1 MRSRHVR
8 NRHQPPDPY
17 ADGDLLTWPG
27 YLLRRCHQRS
37 LEIFNEV
44 VGAYDVT
51 RQQTA
56 VLMTLQ
62 RIPGATQQRLSDASG
77 FDRNTLAE
85 ILNRLKAKGLIDRR
99 RSARDSR
106 AYEIHLTAKASALLV
121 KLISGGAEVQR
132 RIVAPLPPDMRDAF
146 IKSMRILI
154 GIESAPAGTSD
165 TADRTSTGV

>member
-1 MRSRHVR
+1 MNPRNVR
-8 NRHQPPDPY
+8 KPSPPPDPF
-17 ADGDLLTWPG
+17 ADADLLTWPG

-44 VGAYDVT
+44 VGAHDVT

-62 RIPGATQQRLSDASG
+62 KNPGATQQRLSDASG

-99 RSARDSR
+99 RSPRDSR
-106 AYEIHLTAKASALLV
+106 AYELHLTAKAHALLAR
-121 KLISGGAEVQR
+121 LIPGAAEVQR
-132 RIVAPLPPDMRDAF
+132 RIVEPLPPDMRDAF

-154 GIESAPAGTSD
+154 GIESVSHTPPEKG
-165 TADRTSTGV
+165 DRT